1 MKLQGL
7 GIVFAIIILP
17 VIIILSYY
25 IQLSVDTVALQTSY
39 KSKLNDSTYDS
50 MLAFE
55 MNTANENLSTVA
67 DSLRSIIE
75 ASNSVFFDSLASN
88 FGMSNANKSLFQ
100 AYTPAILYTLY
111 DGYYIYTPTKQPELL
126 TYQDW
131 MLETPANGGL
141 FTDPSEDAK
150 IRFPDG
156 AADDDKDM
164 IEISKADI
172 SSKGGQPIYTH
183 DGRFV
188 YKKKNGASPETA
200 DYQIGNSRYTAI
212 LSDESAGKIS
222 YKLEYMLKSYMP
234 YTARYVHR
242 DGPAGNVTH
251 DITINYT
258 LDNYMNIVGNINGIY
273 YAKTGYLLPSDVVD
287 EAKLEITNPDGTGA
301 VDALGKPI
309 NASYL
314 MALNEDEAEELCLSG
329 KYKISLTINCRSI
342 KNDGTFDQV
351 TIVSNP
357 QALDGDPNN
366 IINSSGAR
374 EDEIQSQLSADY
386 GNWHNNSYPL
396 KPTGSNLLNRIQTE
410 ESELANMR
418 AIAYYVRNSIFSK
431 WVYDNLGDDPTG
443 SDPNIGIKASDIQN
457 DIISNTV
464 SEYASSI
471 GNNYSTKTASFDT
484 LFQNFK
490 GDNSYIFKRGQDPD
504 LESNF
509 ANHKDGV
516 IRNSIQ
522 YNLNLAFSSYTEM
535 YGGNLSFQMPVI
547 SDTEWERIITNV
559 SIVSFLQGIPCGTKN
574 FSSYSIV
581 NSTNN
586 ELTVIPSE
594 IYYIPTN
601 RFNDEGDPT
610 NGTIYAHRVDCE
622 LFPDGYSSG
631 PYGVNCSPYVSMKSN
646 DVKYDGIYNK
656 NKGIYEYNFRN
667 LLDYSCIINKNLREK
682 NYTIGGTEAE
692 VQRLDPSKWVG
703 DDALNSNRR
712 IAYYTGIAEQRQRLY
727 KTNALTTSS
736 GYTYQKFADEYFSS
750 NTNTPVEHVKLA
762 DGKTLK
768 DVSEIEIY
776 LKSFQVSVGNS
787 IVIKISAT
795 SPTQNQQLE
804 LYGKDEGGND
814 IWVGQRGYS
823 NLAEAN
829 GTNLTIR
836 ARCHTTDSST
846 LNEFNLLIEDV
857 EANSFVYG
865 KCIGVKITYK

>member
-131 MLETPANGGL
+131 MLEGL
-141 FTDPSEDAK
+141 FSDNTSEDAT
-150 IRFPDG
+150 IRFPEG

-164 IEISKADI
+164 IEISKTDI

-188 YKKKNGASPETA
+188 YKKKNGALPETA
-200 DYQIGNSRYTAI
+200 DYQIGNSLYTAE

-234 YTARYVHR
+234 YTARYVHK
-242 DGPAGNVTH
+242 DNTTGNTTH

-273 YAKTGYLLPSDVVD
+273 YAKTGYLLPDDVVD

-329 KYKISLTINCRSI
+329 KYRISLTINCRSK

-396 KPTGSNLLNRIQTE
+396 NPTGSNLLNRIQTE

-431 WVYDNLGDDPTG
+431 WVYDNLGDDPNG
-443 SDPNIGIKASDIQN
+443 SDDNIGIKASDIQN

-471 GNNYSTKTASFDT
+471 GNNYSTKKASFDT
-484 LFQNFK
+484 LFQNFE
-490 GDNSYIFKRGQDPD
+490 GDNSCIFKRGQDPD

-601 RFNDEGDPT
+601 NFSDQGD
-610 NGTIYAHRVDCE
+610 GGVYAHRVDCE
-622 LFPDGYSSG
+622 SFPGGYF
-631 PYGVNCSPYVSMKSN
+631 VTDRDTCSPYVSMKSN

-750 NTNTPVEHVKLA
+750 NNPENTQNQIQHVKLA
-762 DGKTLK
+762 AGKTLK

-795 SPTQNQQLE
+795 SPTQQLE

-836 ARCHTTDSST
+836 SRCHTTDSST
-846 LNEFNLLIEDV
+846 LNEFNILIEDV

>member
-131 MLETPANGGL
+131 MLTTL
-141 FTDPSEDAK
+141 FNSGD
-150 IRFPDG
+150 PDG
-156 AADDDKDM
+156 RTLVYSPSSSVGELTTSTQLKPED
-164 IEISKADI
+164 IIISKADV

-188 YKKKNGASPETA
+188 YKVKSGKENTE
-200 DYQIGNSRYTAI
+200 DYKIGNSYYTAI
-212 LSDESAGKIS
+212 LSDESVGKIS

-234 YTARYVHR
+234 YTARYVHE
-242 DGPAGNVTH
+242 DNTTGNTTH

-273 YAKTGYLLPSDVVD
+273 YAKTGYLIPSDVVNVD
-287 EAKLEITNPDGTGA
+287 NLDIKNPDGTDA
-301 VDALGKPI
+301 VDALGKTI
-309 NASYL
+309 DKYYL

-329 KYKISLTINCRSI
+329 KYKISLTINCRS
-342 KNDGTFDQV
+342 KKDDGTADQV

-357 QALDGDPNN
+357 QALDRSSVF
-366 IINSSGAR
+366 NSSGAR

-386 GNWHNNSYPL
+386 ANWHDNSYPL
-396 KPTGSNLLNRIQTE
+396 IPTGSNLLSRIQTE

-418 AIAYYVRNSIFSK
+418 AIAYYVRNQIFSN
-431 WVYDNLGDDPTG
+431 WVYDNLG
-443 SDPNIGIKASDIQN
+443 SIQAKDIQN

-490 GDNSYIFKRGQDPD
+490 GDNSLIFGDSTQDTD

-509 ANHKDGV
+509 TNHKDGV

-547 SDTEWERIITNV
+547 SDSEWERIITNV

>member
-131 MLETPANGGL
+131 MLESL
-141 FTDPSEDAK
+141 FSGASDDAK
-150 IRFPDG
+150 LKYPPTAEENDPNAIV
-156 AADDDKDM
+156 
-164 IEISKADI
+164 ITKADV
-172 SSKGGQPIYTH
+172 SSKGGQPIYTN

-188 YKKKNGASPETA
+188 YKKKSNASPEPA
-200 DYQIGNSRYTAI
+200 DYQIGSSRYTAE

-234 YTARYVHR
+234 YTARYVHK
-242 DGPAGNVTH
+242 DNTTGNTTH

-273 YAKTGYLLPSDVVD
+273 YAKTGYLIPSDVVD
-287 EAKLEITNPDGTGA
+287 VAKLDIKNPDGTSA
-301 VDALGKPI
+301 VDALGKTI
-309 NASYL
+309 DKNYL

-329 KYKISLTINCRSI
+329 KYRISLTINCRS
-342 KNDGTFDQV
+342 KKDDGTADQV

-357 QALDGDPNN
+357 QALDRNSVF
-366 IINSSGAR
+366 NSSGAR

-386 GNWHNNSYPL
+386 ANWHDNSYPL
-396 KPTGSNLLNRIQTE
+396 NPTGSNLLSRIQTE

-418 AIAYYVRNSIFSK
+418 AIAYYVRNQIFSN
-431 WVYDNLGDDPTG
+431 WVYDNLW
-443 SDPNIGIKASDIQN
+443 SIQAKDIQN

-471 GNNYSTKTASFDT
+471 GNNYSTKTASFNT
-484 LFQNFK
+484 LFQNFE
-490 GDNSYIFKRGQDPD
+490 GDNSLIFGDSTQDTD

-509 ANHKDGV
+509 TNHKDGV

-535 YGGNLSFQMPVI
+535 YQGNLSFQMPVI
-547 SDTEWERIITNV
+547 SDSEWERIITNV

-601 RFNDEGDPT
+601 RFSDQGD
-610 NGTIYAHRVDCE
+610 GGVYAHRVDCE
-622 LFPDGYSSG
+622 AFPNGYSSG

-703 DDALNSNRR
+703 NDALNSNRR
-712 IAYYTGIAEQRQRLY
+712 TAYYTGIAEQRQKLY

-736 GYTYQKFADEYFSS
+736 GYTYQKFDDKYFSS
-750 NTNTPVEHVKLA
+750 NNPDNTQNQIQSVQLA
-762 DGKTLK
+762 SGKTLN

-787 IVIKISAT
+787 ISIKIQADDT
-795 SPTQNQQLE
+795 SGQPRKVQLE

-814 IWVGQRGYS
+814 IWVGKRGYS
-823 NLAEAN
+823 SLAEAN

-836 ARCHTTDSST
+836 GRCHASGSRSANT
-846 LNEFNLLIEDV
+846 FNLIISEEDN
-857 EANSFVYG
+857 NSFVYG

>member
-1 MKLQGL
+1 
-7 GIVFAIIILP
+7 
-17 VIIILSYY
+17 
-25 IQLSVDTVALQTSY
+25 
-39 KSKLNDSTYDS
+39 
-50 MLAFE
+50 
-55 MNTANENLSTVA
+55 
-67 DSLRSIIE
+67 
-75 ASNSVFFDSLASN
+75 
-88 FGMSNANKSLFQ
+88 
-100 AYTPAILYTLY
+100 
-111 DGYYIYTPTKQPELL
+111 
-126 TYQDW
+126 
-131 MLETPANGGL
+131 
-141 FTDPSEDAK
+141 
-150 IRFPDG
+150 
-156 AADDDKDM
+156 M
-164 IEISKADI
+164 IEISKTDI

-188 YKKKNGASPETA
+188 YKVKSGAQEPRK
-200 DYQIGNSRYTAI
+200 DYQIGNNYYTAE

-234 YTARYVHR
+234 YTARYVHK
-242 DGPAGNVTH
+242 DNTTGNTTH

-258 LDNYMNIVGNINGIY
+258 LDNYMNVVGNINGIY
-273 YAKTGYLLPSDVVD
+273 YAKTGYLLPDDVVD
-287 EAKLEITNPDGTGA
+287 EAKLKITNPDGTGA
-301 VDALGKPI
+301 VDTLGKPI

-329 KYKISLTINCRSI
+329 KYRISLTINCRSK

-374 EDEIQSQLSADY
+374 EDEIQSQLSSDY

-396 KPTGSNLLNRIQTE
+396 NPTGSNLLNRIQTE

-431 WVYDNLGDDPTG
+431 WVYDNLGDDPNG
-443 SDPNIGIKASDIQN
+443 SDDNIGIKASDIQN

-490 GDNSYIFKRGQDPD
+490 GDNSCIFKRGQDPD

-547 SDTEWERIITNV
+547 SDTEWERILTNV

-601 RFNDEGDPT
+601 NFSDQGD
-610 NGTIYAHRVDCE
+610 GGVYAHRVDCE
-622 LFPDGYSSG
+622 SFPGGYF
-631 PYGVNCSPYVSMKSN
+631 VTDRDTCSPYVSMKSN

-736 GYTYQKFADEYFSS
+736 GYTYQKFAEEYFSS
-750 NTNTPVEHVKLA
+750 NNPENTQNQIQHVKLA
-762 DGKTLK
+762 AGKTLK

-795 SPTQNQQLE
+795 SPTPNQQLE